1 MKEGFAPFK
10 KLPIIRCE
18 CGAEI
23 LLIQQVDLMSKAIN
37 SHVEEHRARVSDPIK
52 ADAVAERI
60 EDHLIKQVFEK
71 IQVQSWNT

>member
-1 MKEGFAPFK
+1 MKEDFTPFK
-10 KLPIIRCE
+10 KLPVIKCE

-37 SHVEEHRARVSDPIK
+37 SHVEEHRTRVSDPIK
-52 ADAVAERI
+52 ADALARRI